1 MFSLSKYLVYDVFVL
16 NVTYKICEH
25 FKVLVTRMDVN
36 ARIRRKSR
44 DSDGLDQKIERNVYV
59 NQQIFVSDIQ
69 LLIKH

>member
-1 MFSLSKYLVYDVFVL
+1 MFSLSKYLVCDVFVL

-44 DSDGLDQKIERNVYV
+44 DSDGFRSENRTKRLCKSADFCIRYTTT
-59 NQQIFVSDIQ
+59 D
-69 LLIKH
+69 